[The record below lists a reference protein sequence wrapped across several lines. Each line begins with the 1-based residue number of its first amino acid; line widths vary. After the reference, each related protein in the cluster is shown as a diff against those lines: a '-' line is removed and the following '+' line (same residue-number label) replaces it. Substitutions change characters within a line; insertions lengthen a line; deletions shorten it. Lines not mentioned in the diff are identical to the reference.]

1 MSIIER
7 PRRGKV
13 AVAGNSAA
21 RRQLRGRSRVAAA
34 VLLLLWL
41 TGCTGVPYQEMSDA
55 RQAVESAE
63 AAVGSMPGP
72 RAQVKDAEALLE
84 RAQRHLGARRYDDA
98 RQLANEAKSLAIEVR
113 ESASQQSP

>member
-13 AVAGNSAA
+13 AVVGNDTA
-21 RRQLRGRSRVAAA
+21 RGQRGRGRVIAG

-72 RAQVKDAEALLE
+72 RAQVEDAEALLE
-84 RAQRHLGARRYDDA
+84 RAQRHLGARRYDEA
-98 RQLANEAKSLAIEVR
+98 RRLANEAKSLAIEAR
-113 ESASQQSP
+113 ESASQQTP